1 MWLSWQHW
9 GQYVALQK
17 NNQERD
23 MNHTPNN
30 ISIKMHIHS
39 EFEKA
44 LKNQS
49 SSSSNLMIIEQKNA
63 GLHTHTHTQIYESS
77 QDHWNS

>member
-1 MWLSWQHW
+1 
-9 GQYVALQK
+9 
-17 NNQERD
+17 